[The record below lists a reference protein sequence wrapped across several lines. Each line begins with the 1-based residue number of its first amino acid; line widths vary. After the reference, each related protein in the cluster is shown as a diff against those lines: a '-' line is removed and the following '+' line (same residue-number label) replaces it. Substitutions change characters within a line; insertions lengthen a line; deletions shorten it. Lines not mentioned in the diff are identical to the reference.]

1 VVLFVIHYY
10 VLVPSNF
17 SSFSGTLRYFISAL
31 YIFPSSSLI
40 STEKYGMTGNG
51 SQDGMVFYRKLSQWY
66 TKKEDDNTPKLIA
79 V

>member
-1 VVLFVIHYY
+1 
-10 VLVPSNF
+10 
-17 SSFSGTLRYFISAL
+17 
-31 YIFPSSSLI
+31 
-40 STEKYGMTGNG
+40 MTGSNG